1 MIHSRATQKAT
12 NLSLTVVTLFVITN
26 LPYVVDEFIRYLIG
40 WVFLNTSQGGRGE
53 DFFSSCCYRQ
63 KILGGDGGSWSDT
76 ILCRTAQVTLLFPV
90 SCPCKNTI
98 SRTAQV
104 AKSIVLCL
112 KLQ

>member
-53 DFFSSCCYRQ
+53 DFFLLAVTGKR
-63 KILGGDGGSWSDT
+63 SWEVMAAPGAIQFSAG
-76 ILCRTAQVTLLFPV
+76 LHR
-90 SCPCKNTI
+90 
-98 SRTAQV
+98 
-104 AKSIVLCL
+104 
-112 KLQ
+112 